1 MPESKLQR
9 EEPADPSERSGIF
22 LSQSRATWNWNR
34 PHAVAFGS
42 QEPNRPKRLAFR
54 RKGTLGC
61 KHSPLVQFGCLGFLR
76 VMGVVVRILSQ
87 GCCTDGQCQRS
98 VGVLSV
104 CFASGSVVIAAG
116 KQLLKQRGPCKGARS
131 GVSGPHKLASVGV
144 SLSCTDLEAQILHFA
159 PGFISGYSLI
169 RRAGGLLLHQEFDCC
184 LRVASHSVPTLC
196 RKEVGCATRPRARNH
211 NIRDWVVVLC
221 LEGTSKGKPPR
232 GFSQRQTH

>member
-1 MPESKLQR
+1 MWGRGHRIDRIRQGKELESFPLGEKKQQQKGDRTHDRIHPPNGGRICGWNIPPNRKYFRWAKYLKNHRREIHWEFPLLQFSIHPKDVLREKQRERPEGAISFRSEWQGLVDSPWLMPESKLQR

-22 LSQSRATWNWNR
+22 LSQSCATWNWNR

-76 VMGVVVRILSQ
+76 VRGVVVRILSQ

-104 CFASGSVVIAAG
+104 CFASESVVIAAG
-116 KQLLKQRGPCKGARS
+116 K
-131 GVSGPHKLASVGV
+131 
-144 SLSCTDLEAQILHFA
+144 
-159 PGFISGYSLI
+159 
-169 RRAGGLLLHQEFDCC
+169 
-184 LRVASHSVPTLC
+184 
-196 RKEVGCATRPRARNH
+196 
-211 NIRDWVVVLC
+211 
-221 LEGTSKGKPPR
+221 
-232 GFSQRQTH
+232 